1 MTTKKDIHNRCLKK
15 TGVLTNVIMIP
26 VIAGWMID
34 TAYGMTASS
43 SVLYSFCNT
52 RIACLV
58 HSSYTLKNVL
68 TVELPD

>member
-34 TAYGMTASS
+34 TAYGMIASS

-52 RIACLV
+52 RIAC
-58 HSSYTLKNVL
+58 
-68 TVELPD
+68 